1 MESSISR
8 MKKRQ
13 DEVYLKEYQNLR
25 YFIAQGGLESG
36 LETCT
41 LVPTFD
47 SSVTC
52 QKSKIENV
60 YPAKAKR

>member
-25 YFIAQGGLESG
+25 YFITQGGLESG
-36 LETCT
+36 LSSCT

-47 SSVTC
+47 ASLTC
-52 QKSKIENV
+52 QKSSFDNV
-60 YPAKAKR
+60 YPSKPKR

>member
-1 MESSISR
+1 

-36 LETCT
+36 LEACT
-41 LVPTFD
+41 LVPAFDASLTF
-47 SSVTC
+47 
-52 QKSKIENV
+52 QKSSFDNV
-60 YPAKAKR
+60 FTCKPRFEVTDVPE